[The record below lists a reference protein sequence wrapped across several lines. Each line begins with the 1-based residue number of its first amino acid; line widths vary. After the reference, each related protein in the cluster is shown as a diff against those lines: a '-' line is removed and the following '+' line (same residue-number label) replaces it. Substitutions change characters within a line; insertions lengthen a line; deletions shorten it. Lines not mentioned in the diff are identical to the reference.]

1 MGIAVAVLVVV
12 ALAISI
18 LACRFSRR
26 KRTEAGYTQ
35 PNIEL
40 PEIPNFEGFEGM
52 YEEPARYAQ
61 VDDSSRNVPPPP
73 TLELPQ
79 IPDTEV
85 GAYEEP
91 AQYAQLDS
99 SKRVSVDGNYQS
111 LNAEN
116 YTQLDKSLNEDV
128 QQYAS
133 LNTGSNEI
141 EDVSGELQY
150 VIP

>member
-1 MGIAVAVLVVV
+1 MAVLVVI

-18 LACRFSRR
+18 LACLLSRR
-26 KRTEAGYTQ
+26 KRTEAGFTK

-40 PEIPNFEGFEGM
+40 PEIPYFEGI
-52 YEEPARYAQ
+52 YEEPARYVQ
-61 VDDSSRNVPPPP
+61 VDDSSRKLPPRP
-73 TLELPQ
+73 TFELPQ

-91 AQYAQLDS
+91 AQYAKLDS
-99 SKRVSVDGNYQS
+99 SKRVPVDGNYQS

-116 YTQLDKSLNEDV
+116 CTRLGKSLNEDV
-128 QQYAS
+128 QQCAS
-133 LNTGSNEI
+133 LNTGSIEI

-150 VIP
+150 VIPI

>member
-1 MGIAVAVLVVV
+1 MAI
-12 ALAISI
+12 AISI
-18 LACRFSRR
+18 LACLLSRR
-26 KRTEAGYTQ
+26 KRTKAGYTQ
-35 PNIEL
+35 SNIEL
-40 PEIPNFEGFEGM
+40 PEIPNFEGI
-52 YEEPARYAQ
+52 YEEPAQ
-61 VDDSSRNVPPPP
+61 VDDSSRNIPPPP

-99 SKRVSVDGNYQS
+99 SKRVSIDGNYES

-133 LNTGSNEI
+133 LNTGSNKI
-141 EDVSGELQY
+141 QDVSGELQY
-150 VIP
+150 VIPT

>member
-1 MGIAVAVLVVV
+1 MAVLVVM
-12 ALAISI
+12 ALAMSI
-18 LACRFSRR
+18 FACLLSRR
-26 KRTEAGYTQ
+26 KQTEVGNTE

-40 PEIPNFEGFEGM
+40 PEIPNFEGI
-52 YEEPARYAQ
+52 YEEPQ
-61 VDDSSRNVPPPP
+61 VDDSSRRIPPPP
-73 TLELPQ
+73 ALELPP

-85 GAYEEP
+85 GDYEEP

-99 SKRVSVDGNYQS
+99 SKRVSVDGNYQG
-111 LNAEN
+111 LHAEN

-141 EDVSGELQY
+141 EDAPVELEY
-150 VIP
+150 VIPN